1 MGVPPSSLKMS
12 TRSRVVKRP
21 FRAGK
26 GRLSLSVRGAFASLT
41 HTSPGRPT
49 CSAAPQRAGQGAGRG
64 PPRTTSLAPCP
75 QGTDSHSDVTSKFA
89 CQART
94 GVH

>member
-21 FRAGK
+21 FRARK

-49 CSAAPQRAGQGAGRG
+49 CSAAPQRAGRG

-75 QGTDSHSDVTSKFA
+75 QGTDSHSDVTSKFTR
-89 CQART
+89 QART

>member
-41 HTSPGRPT
+41 HSSPGQPT
-49 CSAAPQRAGQGAGRG
+49 CSAAPQRAGRGAGTTPDHIVG
-64 PPRTTSLAPCP
+64 TLPP
-75 QGTDSHSDVTSKFA
+75 GN
-89 CQART
+89 
-94 GVH
+94 